1 MAGRPA
7 GSKNKKKGTSFTKT
21 TASKKSERYRAS
33 QDDDFHKREAK
44 RKKTSR

>member
-7 GSKNKKKGTSFTKT
+7 GSKNKKKGTTFTKT
-21 TASKKSERYRAS
+21 SKKGERYRAS
-33 QDDDFHKREAK
+33 QDDDFHEREAK